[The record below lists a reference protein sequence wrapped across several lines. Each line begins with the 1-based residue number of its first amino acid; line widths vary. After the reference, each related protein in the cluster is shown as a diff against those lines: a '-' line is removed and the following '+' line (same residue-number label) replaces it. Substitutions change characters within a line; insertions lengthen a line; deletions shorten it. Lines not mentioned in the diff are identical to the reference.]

1 MYTIR
6 CSWLHFQR
14 QQNRWNFQM
23 GVILN
28 MLSIF
33 FFDILVVCVCVS
45 CHHCCPL
52 LMQRT
57 VSEISAVFKPQMIT
71 GACHMCVFVHAHLA
85 RRLLSH
91 ITRTIV
97 VRIVFYRP

>member
-1 MYTIR
+1 MYTVQLVAF
-6 CSWLHFQR
+6 SKTTKPLE
-14 QQNRWNFQM
+14 
-23 GVILN
+23 
-28 MLSIF
+28 LSNGSNIEHAVDIF
-33 FFDILVVCVCVS
+33 LRYSGCVCVIIVA
-45 CHHCCPL
+45 PL

-71 GACHMCVFVHAHLA
+71 GACHVCVFVHAHLA